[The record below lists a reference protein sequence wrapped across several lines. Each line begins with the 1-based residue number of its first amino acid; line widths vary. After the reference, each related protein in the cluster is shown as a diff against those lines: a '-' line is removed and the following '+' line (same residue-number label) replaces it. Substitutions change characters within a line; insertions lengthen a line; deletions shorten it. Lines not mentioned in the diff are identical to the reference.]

1 MKNNKIIKN
10 LLISELEGFISEF
23 NLGTLTEKDIYQY
36 FSNILI
42 SANVSSDMVV
52 SVLEDENFNK
62 IAKEVA
68 LGIKINEGW

>member
-1 MKNNKIIKN
+1 MNNNKIIKN
-10 LLISELEGFISEF
+10 LLISELGGFISEF